1 MNHSDVAVIR
11 GPIDATLT
19 NSEGFRCCYKEMG
32 VGFGPFRA
40 KAKVNIQTAF
50 TCLTLLKQAGL
61 PFTLDVFEV
70 AQILMSIGFNFKATT
85 KSSIVHVVLDNG
97 ASVRHSIGCRF
108 AQQGQWGGGRRIQ
121 QLWSR
126 QRTRCQTRCRVAP
139 CYPNNRLNTEHH
151 VHCEYG

>member
-108 AQQGQWGGGRRIQ
+108 AQQGQWGGGAADSTVVVPATNTLPNTLPGCALLSKQ
-121 QLWSR
+121 QTQYRASCSL
-126 QRTRCQTRCRVAP
+126 
-139 CYPNNRLNTEHH
+139 
-151 VHCEYG
+151 